1 MGFSINGWHIAGG
14 KQSCEIKGLHQWL
27 YCIITHSDLH
37 EVWSKWDKRSCAQLY
52 EVFISLRLPKKNGGI
67 NQFTF
72 LTVCPIQGHLEAG
85 AYPNH
90 HSVRAGIKSGQPH
103 IFTSVLNPLQHHLLQ
118 FPHSHSHGGYFEIFS
133 WKSCLVALSTVWI
146 RPEPQTC
153 AKSKHQVLF
162 KIDLTTD

>member
-1 MGFSINGWHIAGG
+1 MGFSINGWQIAGG

-27 YCIITHSDLH
+27 YCIITHSDLSD
-37 EVWSKWDKRSCAQLY
+37 VWSKWDKRSCAQLY
-52 EVFISLRLPKKNGGI
+52 EVFISLRLPKKNWGGI

-103 IFTSVLNPLQHHLLQ
+103 IHISTESPSTSSPPVSPQPLTWWLFLDL
-118 FPHSHSHGGYFEIFS
+118 FLEILP
-133 WKSCLVALSTVWI
+133 SCIKHCVDSPWTSNLC
-146 RPEPQTC
+146 EEQT
-153 AKSKHQVLF
+153 SGSL
-162 KIDLTTD
+162 

>member
-1 MGFSINGWHIAGG
+1 MFGAN
-14 KQSCEIKGLHQWL
+14 EIKEAVPSYMRFSYHLDCQ
-27 YCIITHSDLH
+27 
-37 EVWSKWDKRSCAQLY
+37 KRM
-52 EVFISLRLPKKNGGI
+52 GGI

-118 FPHSHSHGGYFEIFS
+118 FPHSHSHGGYF
-133 WKSCLVALSTVWI
+133 
-146 RPEPQTC
+146 
-153 AKSKHQVLF
+153 
-162 KIDLTTD
+162 